1 MVRKKLDMY
10 PGYII
15 EYIEAKYHTNITHSK
30 ALNGKTKAL
39 MKIFGDWEST
49 YETLPQYLEAMKA
62 SNPGAISAPIMLF
75 VHLEWFSFV
84 VYFGLLDL

>member
-1 MVRKKLDMY
+1 MS

-15 EYIEAKYHTNITHSK
+15 EYIEAKYHTNITYSK
-30 ALNGKTKAL
+30 AWNG
-39 MKIFGDWEST
+39 KIFGDWELT

-62 SNPGAISAPIMLF
+62 SNLGAISAPIMIF
-75 VHLEWFSFV
+75 IHLEWFSFV